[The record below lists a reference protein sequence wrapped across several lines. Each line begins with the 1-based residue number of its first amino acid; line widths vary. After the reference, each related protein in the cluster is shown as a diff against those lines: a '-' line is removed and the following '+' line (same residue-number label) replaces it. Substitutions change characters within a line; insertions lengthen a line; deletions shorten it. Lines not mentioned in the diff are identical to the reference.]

1 MQLSVH
7 AGYDTTLAA
16 MSERLA
22 AERRQRELMETQ
34 DASMI
39 GVCPTF
45 RPRPARSDR
54 GRCAIRPWATRS
66 ANTQAELKAERERS
80 SSLQLSLRSALAA
93 KIGRESTQPIR

>member
-45 RPRPARSDR
+45 RPRPA
-54 GRCAIRPWATRS
+54 
-66 ANTQAELKAERERS
+66 
-80 SSLQLSLRSALAA
+80 
-93 KIGRESTQPIR
+93 